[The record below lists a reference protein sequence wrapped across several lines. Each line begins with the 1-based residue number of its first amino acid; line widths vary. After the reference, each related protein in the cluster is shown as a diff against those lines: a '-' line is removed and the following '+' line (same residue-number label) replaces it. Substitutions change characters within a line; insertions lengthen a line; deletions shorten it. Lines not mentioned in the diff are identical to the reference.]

1 MLTSKLI
8 SLKLISQILLILTLV
23 DTVLNLVGYFQVQH
37 QLVSPIIPESLI
49 KAISK
54 PYLRIVF
61 ILFPCFCIAF
71 LLYWYKKYIVAICLC
86 AISIVFSLY
95 FFDLVAQNYCN
106 QQAYWR
112 NTGGRKC
119 NQQHITIFLQ
129 FPVDRF
135 TIEI

>member
-23 DTVLNLVGYFQVQH
+23 NTVLNLVGYFQVQH

-106 QQAYWR
+106 QHRIAAIWADESAINIISLLFFGFR
-112 NTGGRKC
+112 WTD
-119 NQQHITIFLQ
+119 LQ
-129 FPVDRF
+129 
-135 TIEI
+135 